1 MVADSDF
8 ASTETMRPVN
18 GYRLALVEVFVRWH
32 AELERAATHTKP
44 TIRARDK
51 T

>member
-1 MVADSDF
+1 MVAESDF

-18 GYRLALVEVFVRWH
+18 GYRLALAEVFVRWH
-32 AELERAATHTKP
+32 AELERAATHTNP
-44 TIRARDK
+44 TMRARDK